1 MNERVLIIIPV
12 RLGSKRLKHK
22 NILPISNIPMFAY
35 VAHEAMK
42 SKYFPQIYVSTESKK
57 IQELCKKYEI
67 NFINRPKY
75 LAGDNIEKQEVIIHA
90 FKKLK
95 VKYKPTIVVSLQVN
109 TPEFNHKDLDKGIT
123 FFKKKLYPKS
133 PIKELISVGKDN
145 IQNAAFRIMT
155 PSTVCK
161 KTLSTK
167 IGIIFTNY
175 LDIHNEKEYKKVK
188 LLIEKKN

>member
-22 NILPISNIPMFAY
+22 NILPICNIPMFAY

-42 SKYFPQIYVSTESKK
+42 SKYFPKIYVSTESRK
-57 IQELCKKYEI
+57 IQELCKKYKI

-155 PSTVCK
+155 YRAAFQ

-167 IGIIFTNY
+167 MGIFFTDST
-175 LDIHNEKEYKKVK
+175 DIHTIKDYQKIKKRLDK
-188 LLIEKKN
+188 